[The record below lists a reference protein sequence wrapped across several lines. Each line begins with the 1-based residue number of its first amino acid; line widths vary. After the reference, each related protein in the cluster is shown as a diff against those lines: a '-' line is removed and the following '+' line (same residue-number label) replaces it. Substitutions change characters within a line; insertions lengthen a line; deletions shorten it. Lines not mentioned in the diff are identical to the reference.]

1 MQAFECK
8 GYVNVRLFLIPGD
21 VMIASQRC
29 TAIQRSVDEY
39 GELQLR
45 QCSNVFGWAVWLW
58 CMGVIVLQ
66 LAAALRTPR
75 RCLSWQ
81 NEKRRHNEDRPSH
94 PALSRL
100 LCHFSQR
107 PQLYS
112 DAFHKCSCCCSA
124 L

>member
-1 MQAFECK
+1 M
-8 GYVNVRLFLIPGD
+8 NVESYSD
-21 VMIASQRC
+21 
-29 TAIQRSVDEY
+29 D
-39 GELQLR
+39 
-45 QCSNVFGWAVWLW
+45 NVFGWAAWLW
-58 CMGVIVLQ
+58 RAGVIVLQ

-112 DAFHKCSCCCSA
+112 AASHKGSCCCRA
-124 L
+124 LSCIVWC